1 MRDMT
6 KVEQAAFDAK
16 VKQYRN
22 VRIWGHSVLIFMLLV
37 SLAANALSAL
47 QYGNDPVGIGLA
59 SLPPMSLFASSAML
73 ERIRETRWYWVTLMA
88 LAALASLAFSW
99 VHITQLAMIHH
110 QPFLISVILPIAVDV
125 PMILAG
131 KMIMDHKAPQ
141 SPQTRVSGAKRTN
154 NTIAQTAKTR
164 TSQTTHANRTNGV
177 KPKITAKHLATVES

>member
-1 MRDMT
+1 MT

-22 VRIWGHSVLIFMLLV
+22 VRMWGHSVLLGMLAV

-88 LAALASLAFSW
+88 LAAFASLAFSW
-99 VHITQLAMIHH
+99 VHITQLAMLHH
-110 QPFLISVILPIAVDV
+110 QPYLIALILPIAVDV

-131 KMIMDHKAPQ
+131 KMIMDHKAPTQ
-141 SPQTRVSGAKRTN
+141 PTKTTPVKRT
-154 NTIAQTAKTR
+154 TVATAKP
-164 TSQTTHANRTNGV
+164 RTNGV
-177 KPKITAKHLATVES
+177 KPAITAKHLATVKS